1 VSWSNVFFPKPC
13 VTCQYILKKHILKLA
28 NNQVFIKQIKNAS
41 LSNHGSVV
49 GNGKKKKWMKWMAG
63 LHIIVGTIN
72 SKECVI
78 PDAL

>member
-1 VSWSNVFFPKPC
+1 MSWSNVFFPKPR

-49 GNGKKKKWMKWMAG
+49 GNGKKEKVDEVDGWAAHYSRNDKQ
-63 LHIIVGTIN
+63 
-72 SKECVI
+72 
-78 PDAL
+78 